1 MLSLFARLPFWGFY
15 TEEVSWRLPTVVGVA
30 TCANIV
36 VATTVGTIIPLLFIC
51 INVDTVVA
59 TGPFVTIAI
68 DVLGILS
75 YFGLAQLLLF

>member
-1 MLSLFARLPFWGFY
+1 MA
-15 TEEVSWRLPTVVGVA
+15 VA
-30 TCANIV
+30 A
-36 VATTVGTIIPLLFIC
+36 TVGTTIPLLFKR
-51 INVDTVVA
+51 INVDPTIA

>member
-1 MLSLFARLPFWGFY
+1 M
-15 TEEVSWRLPTVVGVA
+15 A
-30 TCANIV
+30 TCANMA
-36 VATTVGTIIPLLFIC
+36 VAATVGTTIPLLFKR
-51 INVDTVVA
+51 INVDPTIA